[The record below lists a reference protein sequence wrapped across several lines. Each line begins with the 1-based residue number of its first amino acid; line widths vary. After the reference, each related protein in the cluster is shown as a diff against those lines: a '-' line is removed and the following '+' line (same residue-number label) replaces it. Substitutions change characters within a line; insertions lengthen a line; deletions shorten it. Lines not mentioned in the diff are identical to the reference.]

1 MPHFIMKILITGIS
15 GYLGSQ
21 LANALIQE
29 HDVTGTV
36 RSGSVCG
43 RISDVRDI
51 NFINVSDSNWLDK
64 IVSLSPDVV
73 INTAAL
79 YGRKGE
85 LPSEL
90 VNANIQFPLRILEA
104 LVSTGKCL
112 FLQCGTSL
120 PANVSQYS
128 LTKSQFSIL
137 AKEYCSKSSCKF
149 IDLKLEHFFGPFDDP
164 TKFTTYVINSCRNNV
179 DLKLTTGLQQRD
191 FIYITDL
198 ISAFKTLISKSEY
211 LISGE
216 SISIGSGQAITIRE
230 FVDTVIE
237 ITNYQGDVQFGAIP
251 SRKNEIM
258 YSCATLERLHELG
271 WECEYLLDNAIKDI
285 LIKE

>member
-1 MPHFIMKILITGIS
+1 MKILITGIS

-85 LPSEL
+85 LLSEL

-149 IDLKLEHFFGPFDDP
+149 IDLKLEHFFGPFDDL
-164 TKFTTYVINSCRNNV
+164 TKFTTYVINSCRNHS
-179 DLKLTTGLQQRD
+179 DLRLTDGLQRRD
-191 FIYITDL
+191 FIYIDDL
-198 ISAFKTLISKSEY
+198 LNAFNILILKSES
-211 LISGE
+211 LRAGE
-216 SISIGSGQAITIRE
+216 DISIGSGYAVTIKE
-230 FVDTVIE
+230 FVETIAK
-237 ITNYQGDVQFGAIP
+237 ITNYQGNLLFGAIP
-251 SRKNEIM
+251 TRENELM
-258 YSCATLERLHELG
+258 YSCASLERIQELG
-271 WECEYLLDNAIKDI
+271 WKPLFTLNSAIDDI
-285 LIKE
+285 LSKE